1 MDIQKIVVAAVALV
15 IIVGGVVLLRWFERP
30 AKDGEDRTAGKN

>member
-15 IIVGGVVLLRWFERP
+15 IIVGAVALLRWFERP
-30 AKDGEDRTAGKN
+30 AKDGEDQAAGKN